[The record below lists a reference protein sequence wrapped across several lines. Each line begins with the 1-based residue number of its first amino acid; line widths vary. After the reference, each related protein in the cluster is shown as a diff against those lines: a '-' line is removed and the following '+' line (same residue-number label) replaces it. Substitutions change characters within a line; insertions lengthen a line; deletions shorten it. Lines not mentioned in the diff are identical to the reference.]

1 MRGVILG
8 ISDPEDFSAQTTD
21 EGGRLV
27 HRLEL
32 WDGDV
37 GRLVNTLPVLDLIK
51 EEPNQS
57 ASIIHNEV
65 NKQSYIS
72 EDASLLLRLTLALR
86 KLLHSCS
93 TL

>member
-1 MRGVILG
+1 MQYYIRGVILG
-8 ISDPEDFSAQTTD
+8 ISDSEDFSAQTAD

-51 EEPNQS
+51 EEPNPL
-57 ASIIHNEV
+57 ASLIHNEM
-65 NKQSYIS
+65 NKQSCIS
-72 EDASLLLRLTLALR
+72 EAKMHL
-86 KLLHSCS
+86 CS
-93 TL
+93 